1 MHAEL
6 AAAGRPF
13 EVVFVSS
20 DRDEASFGEYFATMP
35 WAALPFADRARKAA
49 LSSRFKVEGIPTLV
63 LLDAAG
69 EVITTDGREAVGSSG
84 AAGFPWAPKTIGEA
98 LGCEP
103 LVDASGK
110 AVPVPAGRY
119 VALYFRCEPRHRRRV
134 VRSVLHACLTRAPP
148 TAPLSASWCP
158 PCRGFTPKL
167 AAAYAAVNAA
177 AGGDGD
183 KALEV
188 VFVSGDNDEA
198 AFQEYHQKHHGPW
211 PAVPYGD
218 EARRDALNAA
228 AGVRG
233 IPALLLCERD
243 AAAPGGLRVVNASAR
258 GAVEAGR
265 AFPAGWLPPAV
276 PDVNDSEEA
285 VDALN
290 AGPVLCLLAD
300 GAAEADS
307 AAAVAALTAFK
318 AAQAKAAQPLFACA
332 VYDAGGV
339 SRQLRSMCGLEQPAG
354 VPQLLLVDCQRDE
367 FWLFDPAPGAQAAA
381 APVCHGDVCTMPAR
395 AAPGGVDEAAVHG
408 FVDAWR
414 AGTLTKRAMRTGGG
428 GEDDEGEDEGDDA
441 E

>member
-1 MHAEL
+1 MYAEL

-20 DRDEASFGEYFATMP
+20 DSDEASFAEYFASMP
-35 WAALPFADRARKAA
+35 WAALPFADRERKAA
-49 LSSRFKVEGIPTLV
+49 LSSRFKVKGIPTLV
-63 LLDAAG
+63 LLDEQG
-69 EVITTDGREAVGSSG
+69 EVITTDGRAAVGKAG
-84 AAGFPWAPKTIGEA
+84 AEGFPWAPLSIGEA
-98 LGCEP
+98 LGAAP
-103 LVDASGK
+103 LVDAAGK

-119 VALYFRCEPRHRRRV
+119 VALYF
-134 VRSVLHACLTRAPP
+134 
-148 TAPLSASWCP
+148 SASWCP
-158 PCRGFTPKL
+158 PCRAFTPKL

-188 VFVSGDNDEA
+188 IFVSGDSDEA
-198 AFQEYHQKHHGPW
+198 AFQAYHSEHHGPW

-218 EARRDALNAA
+218 AKRRDALNAA

-243 AAAPGGLRVVNASAR
+243 ASARGGLRVVNASAR

-276 PDVNDSEEA
+276 ADVNDSSDA

-290 AGPVLCLLAD
+290 SGPALCLLAE
-300 GAAEADS
+300 GASEADT

-318 AAQAKAAQPLFACA
+318 AAQAQAAQALFVCA
-332 VYDAGGV
+332 AYGDGGV
-339 SRQLRSMCGLEQPAG
+339 SRQLRRMCALTETQAA
-354 VPQLLLVDCQRDE
+354 PQLLLVDCVRDA
-367 FWLFDPAPGAQAAA
+367 FWLLEPAPGSAAKA
-381 APVCHGDVCTMPAR
+381 APVCDGDVCAMPAR
-395 AAPGGVDEAAVHG
+395 AAPGGVDEAAVRA

-414 AGTLTKRAMRTGGG
+414 AETLTKRAMASAGGD
-428 GEDDEGEDEGDDA
+428 DDEDE